1 MEVRSRRFINTFCAC
16 STGFVARWQDF
27 FAKCSLRL
35 IAGGSCGVFALHLGG
50 VETRTVG
57 EAALHTSAAKIETT
71 LLIGVLALGDSRRG
85 GAS

>member
-1 MEVRSRRFINTFCAC
+1 MEVRSRRFISTFCAC
-16 STGFVARWQDF
+16 SAGFIARWQDF
-27 FAKCSLRL
+27 FAKSSLRL

-57 EAALHTSAAKIETT
+57 EAALHTSAAKIGTI